1 MSKLLYKFINK
12 YDKSSSV
19 KIKEIQFFNTHDFQ
33 CRIFIYTKNG
43 VQINWEYGQEK
54 RKEFLE
60 DIKEINKRLNTLIVN
75 D

>member
-1 MSKLLYKFINK
+1 MSKLLHKFINK

-19 KIKEIQFFNTHDFQ
+19 KIKEIQYFEIQYFQ

-43 VQINWEYGQEK
+43 KQINWEYGKEK
-54 RKEFLE
+54 GKEFLQ
-60 DIKEINKRLNTLIVN
+60 DIEEINKRLNTLFLN